1 MTIRPYQGKLPE
13 IAKSAYID
21 PAAII
26 IGDVKI
32 GEDSSIWPLT
42 VVRGDVHY
50 IRIGAR
56 TNIQD
61 GSVLHVMRDE
71 YPLILGDDVTV
82 GHKVCLHGCTI
93 ANRCLIGMGSIIL
106 NGVTIGEGSIVA
118 AGALILERTVIPP
131 GSLVVG
137 HPAKIKRQLTGIDQ
151 ASIDEY
157 ARRYVAYKNIY
168 RDEAA
173 SAHRRQTSPATS
185 RLDSG
190 ALCEVFERCQ
200 FLGNRIVSGQRA
212 NAFLQSPNSK
222 LRVIL
227 SEAKDLSADVLLQ
240 TDPLDR
246 AAAVELLQHA
256 PLDELLSAATA
267 LRAKGK
273 GSLITFS
280 KKVFIPLTTLCRDYC
295 GYCTFRKDPGQP
307 GAHFMTPD
315 EVLAVAEQGR
325 RAGCKEALFSS
336 GRSTRA
342 NFPRS
347 ARLSRR
353 SKASRARSIISPRCA
368 NWCSIARGCCLIRI
382 PA

>member
-50 IRIGAR
+50 IRIGER

-82 GHKVCLHGCTI
+82 GHKVTLHGCTI

-118 AGALILERTVIPP
+118 AGALILERTNIPP

-168 RDEAA
+168 RDEAS
-173 SAHRRQTSPATS
+173 SAGDKT
-185 RLDSG
+185 
-190 ALCEVFERCQ
+190 
-200 FLGNRIVSGQRA
+200 I
-212 NAFLQSPNSK
+212 
-222 LRVIL
+222 
-227 SEAKDLSADVLLQ
+227 
-240 TDPLDR
+240 
-246 AAAVELLQHA
+246 
-256 PLDELLSAATA
+256 
-267 LRAKGK
+267 
-273 GSLITFS
+273 
-280 KKVFIPLTTLCRDYC
+280 
-295 GYCTFRKDPGQP
+295 
-307 GAHFMTPD
+307 AHN
-315 EVLAVAEQGR
+315 E
-325 RAGCKEALFSS
+325 
-336 GRSTRA
+336 
-342 NFPRS
+342 
-347 ARLSRR
+347 
-353 SKASRARSIISPRCA
+353 
-368 NWCSIARGCCLIRI
+368 
-382 PA
+382 